1 MNILLTFFA
10 FPIAVIII
18 SAILQRLINS
28 PISVALLIFAIFL
41 IVTFAAFDVNFLIAT
56 IVYTILA
63 FVTASI
69 VRIISNWGNNSIC
82 ENLNNIIN
90 NAINSTNNEISTTN
104 NIANSINENLTTNT
118 SNCGCRSRY
127 RRF

>member
-1 MNILLTFFA
+1 MNILLIFFA

-41 IVTFAAFDVNFLIAT
+41 IVTFAAFDVNFLVAT
-56 IVYTILA
+56 IIYTILA
-63 FVTASI
+63 FITATI
-69 VRIISNWGNNSIC
+69 VKIISNCGNNIC